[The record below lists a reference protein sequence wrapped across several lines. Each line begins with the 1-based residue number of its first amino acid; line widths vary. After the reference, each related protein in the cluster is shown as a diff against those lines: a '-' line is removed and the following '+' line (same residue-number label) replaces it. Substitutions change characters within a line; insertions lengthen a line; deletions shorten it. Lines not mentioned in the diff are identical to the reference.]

1 MIQKFKMTTFAAV
14 LCLFG
19 FMLFSAAPA
28 YADRQENFQECK
40 DMKWTEGKKAKK
52 NCFRDLAKS
61 YPRSDLKKSGLAV
74 CKGMTWGEEN
84 GDKKLKTAC
93 FGKLVGALD
102 SQRPKTTARW
112 GSGGGSRTYTKEQAA
127 IRAERRKRKGL

>member
-19 FMLFSAAPA
+19 FMLFSAAPV

-74 CKGMTWGEEN
+74 CKGMTWGEEK

-93 FGKLVGALD
+93 FGKLVGALG
-102 SQRPKTTARW
+102 SQGSKTPRGQW
-112 GSGGGSRTYTKEQAA
+112 MRNRTYTKEQKET
-127 IRAERRKRKGL
+127 RAKRTRDGAQ

>member
-19 FMLFSAAPA
+19 FMLFSAAPV

-52 NCFRDLAKS
+52 NCFRDLAEELLEINENLRTGDNDDAS
-61 YPRSDLKKSGLAV
+61 SSD
-74 CKGMTWGEEN
+74 GEGRDMCEMLDAQRTQLVTMKQKIQFRKLEN
-84 GDKKLKTAC
+84 AIDCTAE
-93 FGKLVGALD
+93 GRA
-102 SQRPKTTARW
+102 
-112 GSGGGSRTYTKEQAA
+112 SR
-127 IRAERRKRKGL
+127 RG